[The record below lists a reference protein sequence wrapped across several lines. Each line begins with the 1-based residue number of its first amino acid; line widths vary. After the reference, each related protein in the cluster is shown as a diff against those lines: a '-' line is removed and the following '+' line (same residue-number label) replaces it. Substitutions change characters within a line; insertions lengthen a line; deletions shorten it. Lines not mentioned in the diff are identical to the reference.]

1 MTHALLDFIKAWTSH
16 HNAERILE
24 EGPALPDAADA
35 QEYLNSL
42 SSEDRARIE
51 QDLQEA
57 LQALDTHL
65 TALKSEATE
74 IKRQLNQTNQIS
86 KACLTYA
93 RTPTRPP
100 TD

>member
-1 MTHALLDFIKAWTSH
+1 MSHALLDFIKAWTSH

-24 EGPALPDAADA
+24 EGPTLPDAADA
-35 QEYLNSL
+35 QVYLDSL
-42 SSEDRARIE
+42 SPEDRARIE
-51 QDLQEA
+51 QDLQKA
-57 LQALDTHL
+57 VQALEVHL
-65 TALKSEATE
+65 TGLKSEASD
-74 IKRQLNQTNQIS
+74 IKRQLNQTNQIT